1 MAKGKAEPREQ
12 EILRIAALLSE
23 GDDDL
28 GREAIRRELES
39 SGIDPVRTT
48 ARFHEAVERLAEDV
62 RRAGQTVPLALQQAI
77 AQTDP
82 SVVSAKPKFLESD
95 AAHAFAEHWLDR
107 FLSRFSLPTSHQA
120 NRAYRKAGSLAEHD
134 QQDLDRLAAELHE
147 QARRNQPGE
156 EPDWPALVS
165 AEFLKRFGVDCGK
178 RLNEIAVDLGLEVRY
193 CEANSYDGALLRIP
207 GSRLGYIVLN
217 SRIKEES
224 RRRFTLAH
232 EIGHHVLPGQQELS
246 MPCVAGRI
254 ENWQRVLDPAERAA
268 NRFAAEIL
276 MPREAIREWVESEP
290 SMDAIQAIAAA
301 CETSL
306 TSSAVRLMTL
316 TTHPAAVVWSQEGR
330 VRWYTPSAS
339 LVRWVR
345 KGRLDEATLAARWLR
360 GEPLPKEPQ
369 TVPAAA
375 WFFEKG
381 LKPGAQ
387 VWEAAIGLPAYGAVL
402 SLLVLREPIIEGRS
416 SA

>member
-1 MAKGKAEPREQ
+1 MARDKAEPREQ
-12 EILRIAALLSE
+12 EILRIAALLGE

-28 GREAIRRELES
+28 DREGIRRELEN
-39 SGIDPVRTT
+39 SGIDPAQTT
-48 ARFHEAVERLAEDV
+48 ARFHEGVERLAENV

-77 AQTDP
+77 AQTEP
-82 SVVSAKPKFLESD
+82 SVVSAKRRFSESD
-95 AAHAFAEHWLDR
+95 AVHAFAEHWLDR
-107 FLSRFSLPTSHQA
+107 FLAPIALPTHLEAS
-120 NRAYRKAGSLAEHD
+120 RAYRKVGNLAEQD
-134 QQDLDRLAAELHE
+134 QQDLDRLATELHE
-147 QARRNQPGE
+147 QARRSQSDK

-178 RLNEIAVDLGLEVRY
+178 RLNEVASGLGLEVRY
-193 CEANSYDGALLRIP
+193 REAESYEGALLRVP

-217 SRIKEES
+217 SKIKEES

-246 MPCVAGRI
+246 MPCLAGRI
-254 ENWQRVLDPAERAA
+254 ENWQRALDPAERAA

-276 MPREAIREWVESEP
+276 MPRQAIREWLEAEP
-290 SMDAIQAIAAA
+290 SLDAVQSIAAA

-316 TTHPAAVVWSQEGR
+316 TAYPAAVVWSQEAK

-345 KGRLDEATLAARWLR
+345 KGRLHEATLAARWMR
-360 GEPLPKEPQ
+360 GESLPKQPEA
-369 TVPAAA
+369 VPAEA

-381 LKPGAQ
+381 LRPGAS
-387 VWEAAIGLPAYGAVL
+387 VWESAIGLPAYGAVL
-402 SLLVLREPIIEGRS
+402 SLLALREPIIEGKRS
-416 SA
+416 S